1 MGMWFS
7 DWIMEGPLAWEIG
20 TRRGEGISNFL
31 VHQLFWMEKKSHLEL
46 NEVLHFFRNET
57 LHLSGQG
64 VFFFQNKEN
73 RRWFWNQM
81 FFFCTLMLKRDLTLL
96 RMTEGLWMCH
106 CPLKIQTEKGS
117 SGPRSPSVYFD
128 FSYCMGDQRMGTSN
142 HFCAE
147 PISLHATYKDCLLKI
162 VAANLLNF

>member
-1 MGMWFS
+1 
-7 DWIMEGPLAWEIG
+7 MEGPLAWEIG

-73 RRWFWNQM
+73 RRWFRNQM
-81 FFFCTLMLKRDLTLL
+81 FFFCTLMLKRDLALL
-96 RMTEGLWMCH
+96 RMTEGLMNVSLSLKNTNRKGLFWPQV
-106 CPLKIQTEKGS
+106 PL
-117 SGPRSPSVYFD
+117 
-128 FSYCMGDQRMGTSN
+128 
-142 HFCAE
+142 
-147 PISLHATYKDCLLKI
+147 CLL
-162 VAANLLNF
+162 

>member
-1 MGMWFS
+1 
-7 DWIMEGPLAWEIG
+7 
-20 TRRGEGISNFL
+20 
-31 VHQLFWMEKKSHLEL
+31 
-46 NEVLHFFRNET
+46 
-57 LHLSGQG
+57 
-64 VFFFQNKEN
+64 
-73 RRWFWNQM
+73 M